1 MELEE
6 WKDSLTKE
14 QLDALKACKTGQEQ
28 LAYCKDNKIA
38 VPDEVLAAVAG
49 GAQQAN
55 DCHFDQGGLA
65 EGPIY
70 N

>member
-1 MELEE
+1 MELKE
-6 WKDSLTKE
+6 WKGSLTEE

-38 VPDEVLAAVAG
+38 IPDEVLAAVAG

-55 DCHFDQGGLA
+55 DCNPDPGGMA
-65 EGPIY
+65 INPVVF
-70 N
+70 